1 MVGVLALPLATAGCT
16 VPMGAVTGVGVNA
29 AGGVVGYLQVCD
41 DHIDG
46 ATLYS
51 DSEHESDDKNKRG
64 SWSAPKPVT
73 KSATW
78 TLSEPV
84 PWATD
89 LPLADLDSD
98 VQYGLYGWTEDN
110 SSSAGPVMFSLED
123 LASLKPGQVLYGG
136 YGTSGDGDAHNVVV
150 TEADFKHRA
159 CEMVE

>member
-1 MVGVLALPLATAGCT
+1 MVAVLALPLATTGCT

-29 AGGVVGYLQVCD
+29 AGGVVGYLQVCE

-51 DSEHESDDKNKRG
+51 DSEHEGDDENKRG
-64 SWSAPKPVT
+64 SWSAPRPVT

-89 LPLADLDSD
+89 LPLAHLDSD
-98 VQYGLYGWTEDN
+98 VQYGLYGWAEDN
-110 SSSAGPVMFSLED
+110 SSSAGPVVFSLED
-123 LASLKPGQVLYGG
+123 LASLKPGQVLYRGYGPSG
-136 YGTSGDGDAHNVVV
+136 YGTARNVVA
-150 TEADFKHRA
+150 TEADFKRAA
-159 CEMVE
+159 CETVG